1 MARKLHSVDH
11 FRTAAKARLPK
22 FVFDYVDGGAGS
34 ESAVRRNVSALDEVR
49 LTPRILNDCT
59 TRNTACEL
67 FGHAYAA
74 PFGVAPIG
82 FQNLIWPGADLA
94 LAKAAAEM
102 NLLYVLSTAGTAA
115 LETIAGLAPDNSWF
129 QLYIG
134 GDDEVAYDLVAR
146 ANAAGYPVLVV
157 TVDVP
162 IGSKRIRDL
171 VNGFIQPF
179 SPQLRMG
186 WQLASHP
193 RWSLATL
200 QAGVPRFAN
209 MERYIAPGTSTSGA
223 ASRVGRLSGGR
234 LDWTMLKAIREKW
247 PRKLVLKGIMH
258 AGDARRAADAGVDG
272 VIVSN
277 HGGRQWAGVPGTIEV
292 LPEVRQAVGRSC
304 AVLFDGG
311 IRSGDDICKA
321 IALGADFVLL
331 GRAAMY
337 GVGAMGAEGGPR
349 TLRMIWDELD
359 NAMAQLGCRTIA
371 ELAALEAHPPRAAA

>member
-1 MARKLHSVDH
+1 MARKLHCVDH

-34 ESAVRRNVSALDEVR
+34 ESAVRRNVATLDEVR
-49 LTPRILNDCT
+49 LVPRVLNDCT
-59 TRNTACEL
+59 TRDLGCEL
-67 FGHAYAA
+67 FGHRYAA

-102 NLLYVLSTAGTAA
+102 NLLYVLSTAGTASV
-115 LETIAGLAPDNSWF
+115 ETIAQLAPANSWF

-146 ANAAGYPVLVV
+146 ADAAGYPALVV

-171 VNGFIQPF
+171 INGFVQPF

-193 RWSLATL
+193 GWSFATL

-209 MERYIAPGTSTSGA
+209 MERYIKPGTSTSGA

-234 LDWTMLKAIREKW
+234 LNWDMLATIREKW

-292 LPEVRQAVGRSC
+292 LPEIRQAVGRST

-311 IRSGDDICKA
+311 LRSGDDICKA

-331 GRAAMY
+331 GRAIMY
-337 GVGAMGAEGGPR
+337 GVGAMGAAGGPR
-349 TLRMIWDELD
+349 TMRMIYDELD
-359 NAMAQLGCRTIA
+359 NAMCQLGCRNLA
-371 ELAALEAHPPRAAA
+371 ELAALEARPGRAAA